1 MSIVTSEEIE
11 QGEEI
16 QVSYNYDIQKSP
28 EWYQVRIS
36 RKYQEIYITS
46 NGILCVMCIVST

>member
-46 NGILCVMCIVST
+46 NGILCVMCIVSS